1 MAYDKSLAHIE
12 QIKTIT
18 PIVGA
23 DNIEMVSVL
32 DWNIVAKKGEFKIND
47 LALFIEVDSI
57 VPDGVPD
64 EKKDELKTLYDE
76 LSIAEKD
83 KRLDI
88 ETKEKNLACNNII
101 WNDILIAMNIDT
113 TAGDGIENVE
123 TESTFIVGPNPT
135 ATPLTQIDVTTWR
148 TVKHNCVNLL

>member
-1 MAYDKSLAHIE
+1 MYYFANG
-12 QIKTIT
+12 QISGLLRLFWENYSTSI
-18 PIVGA
+18 
-23 DNIEMVSVL
+23 IEMIELHRSAEKSAGYSCKMYVIQQYQL
-32 DWNIVAKKGEFKIND
+32 AFE
-47 LALFIEVDSI
+47 LALLV
-57 VPDGVPD
+57 
-64 EKKDELKTLYDE
+64 LYYSNVIG
-76 LSIAEKD
+76 LTYAEIYE
-83 KRLDI
+83 RLDI

-123 TESTFIVGPNPT
+123 TESTFIVGPNPI